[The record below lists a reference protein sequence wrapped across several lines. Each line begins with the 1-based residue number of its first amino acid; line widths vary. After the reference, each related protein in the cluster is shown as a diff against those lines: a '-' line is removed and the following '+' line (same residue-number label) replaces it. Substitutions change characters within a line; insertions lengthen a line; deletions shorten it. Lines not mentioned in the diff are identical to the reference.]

1 MKPIRE
7 DKRKKS
13 RFPSYL
19 IFQNIFFVISKESR
33 KIEKKNFKNKTMKI
47 IISLIVVLAIFQVI
61 YVVSARPHRSA
72 SIEDEDEDEDNN
84 FNDKSR
90 NEHETLVDYVRSI
103 LHDPAFNSLEF
114 QEQYEIISFVHMALE
129 QHLMLV
135 LDEEERERAL
145 LEKIENKMEMA
156 EN

>member
-1 MKPIRE
+1 MK
-7 DKRKKS
+7 
-13 RFPSYL
+13 F
-19 IFQNIFFVISKESR
+19 
-33 KIEKKNFKNKTMKI
+33 
-47 IISLIVVLAIFQVI
+47 IISLVVVLTLFKVI
-61 YVVSARPHRSA
+61 DVVSARPHHSTP
-72 SIEDEDEDEDNN
+72 IEIDDKNN
-84 FNDKSR
+84 FNNKSR

-114 QEQYEIISFVHMALE
+114 QEQYEIISFIHMALE

>member
-1 MKPIRE
+1 
-7 DKRKKS
+7 
-13 RFPSYL
+13 
-19 IFQNIFFVISKESR
+19 
-33 KIEKKNFKNKTMKI
+33 MKI
-47 IISLIVVLAIFQVI
+47 IISLIVVLAIFKVI
-61 YVVSARPHRSA
+61 DVVSARPHRSA
-72 SIEDEDEDEDNN
+72 SIEDEDEDNNN

>member
-1 MKPIRE
+1 
-7 DKRKKS
+7 
-13 RFPSYL
+13 
-19 IFQNIFFVISKESR
+19 
-33 KIEKKNFKNKTMKI
+33 MKI
-47 IISLIVVLAIFQVI
+47 IISLIVVLAIFKVI
-61 YVVSARPHRSA
+61 DVVSARPHHSA
-72 SIEDEDEDEDNN
+72 SVEDEDEDNKNN